1 MTGVAPDDDQ
11 DKPLDPAVERVRR
24 RLVRFVAINLGLLFV
39 ALMAVVVA
47 IVYRAGSS
55 APDSGRIAAQE
66 GEPVRAAIEVPAGA
80 RVVGEAVS
88 ADRLLLRL
96 ALPDGGTAL
105 IVHDLATGR
114 LVGEFTVSGAR

>member
-55 APDSGRIAAQE
+55 APDSRRIAAQE

-96 ALPDGGTAL
+96 ALPDGGTVL